1 MELVGLLTTVA
12 ASPISK
18 SGIGASAVGRTIS
31 VGFNTCAYQTSRNAM
46 EIKNHLLF
54 FQHHIKMQARHKKKI
69 SGVI

>member
-1 MELVGLLTTVA
+1 MGLLGLLTTVA

-18 SGIGASAVGRTIS
+18 SGIGASAVGRTGG

-46 EIKNHLLF
+46 EIKT
-54 FQHHIKMQARHKKKI
+54 FQHHIKMQARHS